1 VGKFGMTISVSY
13 TSRNIHPF
21 WVINASEVGE
31 PVILA
36 LVLIGRCPR
45 ITRASLGTGVRDKP
59 ELAFGSFEWVVSL
72 GTTRQIF
79 KSLDM
84 SL

>member
-1 VGKFGMTISVSY
+1 MTISVSY
-13 TSRNIHPF
+13 TSRNIHLF
-21 WVINASEVGE
+21 WVINVSEAGE

-36 LVLIGRCPR
+36 LVLISRCPG
-45 ITRASLGTGVRDKP
+45 ITRASLGTGARDKP
-59 ELAFGSFEWVVSL
+59 ELAFRSFEWVVSL